1 MNKNYTEAGDT
12 PGLVK
17 TVTARIDFNHL
28 GHSIAKDETFETD
41 AETAL
46 ELAHQRLID
55 PYRIVGGSFSL
66 ELMSDGYEKITSWD
80 QSMGNL
86 AAEPW
91 FRVQFL
97 VDIPGLLVKAGDKR
111 RLRRSHALSFPYQ
124 YRSDISEYDQSNRT
138 RSDNFQPALVIH
150 ELRPN
155 RLPADVV
162 AARMAAIAAAKAKE
176 ERGEWMRPVMATPM
190 IPRS

>member
-1 MNKNYTEAGDT
+1 MTMSTQTDET
-12 PGLVK
+12 IPGLIK
-17 TVTARIDFNHL
+17 TVVARRKFIHL
-28 GHSIAKDETFETD
+28 GYAIEPGQAFETD

-46 ELAHQRLID
+46 ELAHERKID
-55 PYRIVGGSFSL
+55 PYDIRGGSFSL
-66 ELMSDGYEKITSWD
+66 ELMSDDYHKLTAWD

-97 VDIPGLLVKAGDKR
+97 VDVSGLLVRAGDKR

-124 YRSDISEYDQSNRT
+124 YRSDSEFDQSNRT
-138 RSDNFQPALVIH
+138 RSVNFVPAIEIH

-155 RLPADVV
+155 RLPADVIE
-162 AARMAAIAAAKAKE
+162 ARMAAVLEAREREK
-176 ERGEWMRPVMATPM
+176 RGEWMRPVMTEV
-190 IPRS
+190 PRA